1 MRKKIGIITYHAA
14 DNYGSVLQAY
24 ALNRFLMDN
33 FSEDCA
39 VINYRSKQQEKMYAL
54 YFENKSIKDA
64 LKNIYIFFALKS
76 RRLDKIQKFS
86 SFRKERI
93 RVYPETATSN
103 IEDLDLDRY
112 DAVVCGSDQI
122 WNVRVKDYNP
132 VYMLKDIG
140 VPCKLSYAASMGGV
154 DLQLSKEDSQQIYEN
169 LKDYQGISVRENVA
183 KKMLSDCMLNDV
195 NVNIDPTFLIRSEQW
210 KKIMSPK
217 IIEGKYIFFYSVD
230 YNEESVKIA
239 EWYGEKLNLPVI
251 YMNTSWRSY
260 FIKEGRMRHSEK
272 CGVEDFLSLIYYAE
286 AVLSGSF
293 HGTAFS
299 LIFNKPFYRIQR
311 KRNHVAVVDDRV
323 GSLFDMLSIQGREI
337 NTENYQ
343 DKASELFD
351 MQYDV
356 VNKEID
362 RARNN
367 TKEYFSSILS
377 KEVRNENRTN

>member
-1 MRKKIGIITYHAA
+1 MTKKTKKIGIITYHAA

-24 ALNRFLMDN
+24 ALNRFLIDN
-33 FSEDCA
+33 FSEDCK
-39 VINYRSKQQEKMYAL
+39 VINYQSKQQRKMYAL
-54 YFENKSIKDA
+54 YFENKSIKDV
-64 LKNIYIFFALKS
+64 LKNIYIFFALKL
-76 RRLDKIQKFS
+76 RKQDRIQKFS
-86 SFRKERI
+86 SFRKEHI
-93 RVYPETATSN
+93 VLYPEIATSN
-103 IEDLDLDRY
+103 IEKLNLNGY

-122 WNVRVKDYNP
+122 WNVRVKDYNS
-132 VYMLKDIG
+132 VYMLKDID

-154 DLQLSKEDSQQIYEN
+154 DLQLSKEEAQQIYES
-169 LKDYQGISVRENVA
+169 LKDYRGISVRENVA

-195 NVNIDPTFLIRSEQW
+195 NVNIDPTFLIQAEQW
-210 KKIMSPK
+210 KQIMSPK
-217 IIEGKYIFFYSVD
+217 IVDGKYIFFYSVD

-239 EWYGEKLNLPVI
+239 EWYGNKLNLPVI

-260 FIKEGRMRHSEK
+260 FIKEGRLRHSEK

-311 KRNHVAVVDDRV
+311 NRNKEAIIDDRV
-323 GSLFDMLSIQGREI
+323 GSLFETLGIQDREI

-343 DKASELFD
+343 SKVNELFD
-351 MQYDV
+351 MQYRI

-362 RARNN
+362 RARN
-367 TKEYFSSILS
+367 TAKKYFASILS
-377 KEVRNENRTN
+377 EEVRDEN